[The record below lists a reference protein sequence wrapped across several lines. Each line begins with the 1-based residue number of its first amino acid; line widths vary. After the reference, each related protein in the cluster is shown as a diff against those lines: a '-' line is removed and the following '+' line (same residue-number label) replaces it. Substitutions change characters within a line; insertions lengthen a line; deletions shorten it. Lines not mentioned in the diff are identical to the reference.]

1 MRQRRETVLMIL
13 HVIEVFMGIIA
24 VIRPGKKISTIIG
37 VDRVEKEFRLQIWEL
52 GFKDLDLI
60 WDLRIGHNNQVYI
73 KRRITV
79 T

>member
-37 VDRVEKEFRLQIWEL
+37 VDRVE
-52 GFKDLDLI
+52 
-60 WDLRIGHNNQVYI
+60 
-73 KRRITV
+73 
-79 T
+79 